1 MLKAGT
7 RLDVTVSYL
16 RMTDNPGLSEAPLPA
31 GHHLTRAIEPPVWY
45 FLSLYQ
51 SVGRDWE
58 WNDRFQEGEAEL
70 AHFVSDPAV
79 ELWTVSA
86 GGWPRGFFQLDFRA
100 GFAVDLAYFGLV
112 PEAIGAGLGR
122 ALLQSAVAKAWS
134 RPQTRKMTV
143 NTCTLD
149 HPSAVALYL
158 SVGFLPASHQ
168 VIKKTLKYDRVAPL
182 AEPA

>member
-70 AHFVSDPAV
+70 AHYVSDPAV
-79 ELWTVSA
+79 ELWT
-86 GGWPRGFFQLDFRA
+86 
-100 GFAVDLAYFGLV
+100 
-112 PEAIGAGLGR
+112 EI
-122 ALLQSAVAKAWS
+122 
-134 RPQTRKMTV
+134 
-143 NTCTLD
+143 
-149 HPSAVALYL
+149 
-158 SVGFLPASHQ
+158 
-168 VIKKTLKYDRVAPL
+168 
-182 AEPA
+182 